1 MNLDFFNNLAGG
13 AKSHSSTLQFIDE
26 LTEYLNNI
34 KENITEKQIKQD
46 LTDFLCTDELIA
58 KNKISSTFL
67 GDFYEKRNDILKEY
81 SDNKNIY
88 YVSWNNNIDDKYD
101 EKNIYKINEYSNG
114 NIISTFHLSG
124 KDLPKI
130 VQEGMILEKLRNTYI
145 IDAKSTNAISKKL
158 QEATKE
164 IVNLQENH
172 MKQYRTENDLY
183 VVVEKCLNS
192 AYLQNINTNI
202 VFEET
207 YFSDDVFN
215 LLHNDIV
222 VSFKDGKYVYEDE
235 ITRDWMNSFI
245 SIDEHNEALQ
255 ELMAEPNFSKID
267 FENTIFSITSRDNN
281 YTLLSYGE
289 SQKYILKVPNK
300 LISYWV
306 DDNSILYYDKD
317 DKLFYCVS
325 KKGS

>member
-1 MNLDFFNNLAGG
+1 M
-13 AKSHSSTLQFIDE
+13 
-26 LTEYLNNI
+26 NNI
-34 KENITEKQIKQD
+34 KENVTEKQIKQD

-67 GDFYEKRNDILKEY
+67 DNFYEKCNDILKEY
-81 SDNKNIY
+81 SNNKNIY

-114 NIISTFHLSG
+114 NIVSTFHLSG

-130 VQEGMILEKLRNTYI
+130 VQESMILEKLGNKYI
-145 IDAKSTNAISKKL
+145 IDTKSTNAISKKL
-158 QEATKE
+158 QEAANE

-207 YFSDDVFN
+207 SFSDDVFN
-215 LLHNDIV
+215 LLHNDVV

-235 ITRDWMNSFI
+235 ITREWMNSFI
-245 SIDEHNEALQ
+245 SIDEHNETLQ
-255 ELMAEPNFSKID
+255 QLMAEPNFSKID

-281 YTLLSYGE
+281 YTILSYGE
-289 SQKYILKVPNK
+289 NQKDILKVPNK

-317 DKLFYCVS
+317 DKLFYKRV
-325 KKGS
+325 

>member
-1 MNLDFFNNLAGG
+1 MKLDFFNNLADGT
-13 AKSHSSTLQFIDE
+13 KSHSFTLQFIDE

-46 LTDFLCTDELIA
+46 LTDFLCTNELIA
-58 KNKISSTFL
+58 KNKISYTFL
-67 GDFYEKRNDILKEY
+67 SDFYEKRNDILKEY
-81 SDNKNIY
+81 SNSRNIY
-88 YVSWNNNIDDKYD
+88 YVSWNNNIDDKY
-101 EKNIYKINEYSNG
+101 EAKNIYKINEYFNG
-114 NIISTFHLSG
+114 NIVSTFHLSG
-124 KDLPKI
+124 KDLPKL
-130 VQEGMILEKLRNTYI
+130 VQEGMILEKSGNKYI
-145 IDAKSTNAISKKL
+145 IDTKSTNAISKKL
-158 QEATKE
+158 KEASKE

-207 YFSDDVFN
+207 SFSDDVFN
-215 LLHNDIV
+215 LLHNDVV

-245 SIDEHNEALQ
+245 SIDEHNEVLQ
-255 ELMAEPNFSKID
+255 KLMAEPNFSKID
-267 FENTIFSITSRDNN
+267 FENTIFSIISRENN

-289 SQKYILKVPNK
+289 SQKNILKVPNK

-306 DDNSILYYDKD
+306 DDNSILYYDKE
-317 DKLFYCVS
+317 DKLFYKQV
-325 KKGS
+325 